1 MAAYQD
7 NSAYAFDMFETRE
20 RVVPRN
26 NARTAAAPEIKKQPA
41 VLKKV
46 PEISERYKR
55 NREISAGRTMLTMLV
70 LTLFS
75 FSMICMHVTAGAQRY
90 ELAKQIESV
99 ENQLTVAK
107 SEKVR
112 LSAELNSM
120 TSITKIDSFATGIL
134 GMTKLE
140 NYQVEY
146 VDLSDGDK
154 VIFSKSPVL
163 NFAKIDSAD

>member
-7 NSAYAFDMFETRE
+7 NNAYAFDMFEARE
-20 RVVPRN
+20 RVVQRN
-26 NARTAAAPEIKKQPA
+26 NVRTAAAPETRKEPA
-41 VLKKV
+41 ILKKV
-46 PEISERYKR
+46 PERSERYKR
-55 NREISAGRTMLTMLV
+55 NREISAGRTMAMMLV
-70 LTLFS
+70 LALFS
-75 FSMICMHVTAGAQRY
+75 FSMICMHITAGAERY
-90 ELAKQIESV
+90 ELSKQIESV
-99 ENQLTVAK
+99 ENQLAVAK

-112 LSAELNSM
+112 LNAELNSM

-154 VIFSKSPVL
+154 VLFSKSPVL
-163 NFAKIDSAD
+163 NFARIDSAE

>member
-26 NARTAAAPEIKKQPA
+26 NTRTAAAPVTRREPA
-41 VLKKV
+41 ILKKV
-46 PEISERYKR
+46 PEMSERYKR
-55 NREISAGRTMLTMLV
+55 NREISATRTMATMLI

-75 FSMICMHVTAGAQRY
+75 FSMICMHITAGAQRY

-99 ENQLTVAK
+99 ENELAVAK
-107 SEKVR
+107 SDKVR
-112 LSAELNSM
+112 LNAELNSM

-154 VIFSKSPVL
+154 VLFSKSPVL
-163 NFAKIDSAD
+163 NFARIDSAE

>member
-1 MAAYQD
+1 MAAYHD

-26 NARTAAAPEIKKQPA
+26 NTRTAAAPDVRKEPA

-46 PEISERYKR
+46 PERSERYKR
-55 NREISAGRTMLTMLV
+55 NLEISATKTMVMMLTLA
-70 LTLFS
+70 LFS

-90 ELAKQIESV
+90 ELTKQIESV
-99 ENQLTVAK
+99 EKDLAAAR
-107 SEKVR
+107 SEQVR
-112 LSAELNSM
+112 LNAELNSL

-146 VDLSDGDK
+146 VDLSDGDR
-154 VIFSKSPVL
+154 VLFSKSPVL
-163 NFAKIDSAD
+163 NFAKLDSAD

>member
-20 RVVPRN
+20 RVVAKN
-26 NARTAAAPEIKKQPA
+26 NSRAAAAPHIKIEPA
-41 VLKKV
+41 ILKKV
-46 PEISERYKR
+46 PERSERFKR
-55 NREISAGRTMLTMLV
+55 NREISALRTMAMMLV
-70 LTLFS
+70 LALFS
-75 FSMICMHVTAGAQRY
+75 FSMICMHITAGAQRY

-99 ENQLTVAK
+99 ENQLAVAK

-112 LSAELNSM
+112 LNAELNSM

-154 VIFSKSPVL
+154 VLFSKSPVL
-163 NFAKIDSAD
+163 NFARINSAD

>member
-26 NARTAAAPEIKKQPA
+26 NTRTAAVPETRKEPA
-41 VLKKV
+41 ILKKV

-55 NREISAGRTMLTMLV
+55 NREISAGRTMIMMLV
-70 LTLFS
+70 LALFS
-75 FSMICMHVTAGAQRY
+75 FSMICMHITAGAERY
-90 ELAKQIESV
+90 ELTKQIESV
-99 ENQLTVAK
+99 EKQLDVAR

-112 LSAELNSM
+112 LNAELNSM

-154 VIFSKSPVL
+154 VLFSKSPVL
-163 NFAKIDSAD
+163 NFARIDSAD

>member
-20 RVVPRN
+20 RVVVRN
-26 NARTAAAPEIKKQPA
+26 TARASAAPEIKKEPA
-41 VLKKV
+41 VLKRV
-46 PEISERYKR
+46 PERSERYKR
-55 NREISAGRTMLTMLV
+55 NREISAGRTMIMMVV

-75 FSMICMHVTAGAQRY
+75 FSMICMHITAGAQRY

-99 ENQLTVAK
+99 ENQLAVAK
-107 SEKVR
+107 SEQVR
-112 LSAELNSM
+112 LNAELNSM

-154 VIFSKSPVL
+154 VLFSKSPVL
-163 NFAKIDSAD
+163 NFAKIDSVD